1 MLTLARLN
9 YQFHRPKNFLA
20 PQLAAAAVAAGAA
33 EVSELAAEVASE
45 GAAAAAAGD
54 WSSTGPHRQHL
65 ALLRRAGPS
74 LDPSVEAAEVAAA
87 AVAKRRRRMM
97 VVVVVM
103 KMMRKVMGQHSLD
116 LNCYYYCRLW
126 VTFAAVPE
134 SFGKRERGREVV
146 ATIYETENPNS
157 IIIII

>member
-20 PQLAAAAVAAGAA
+20 PQLAAAAVAAGPA

-45 GAAAAAAGD
+45 GAAAAGD

-74 LDPSVEAAEVAAA
+74 WNPSVEAAEVAAAA